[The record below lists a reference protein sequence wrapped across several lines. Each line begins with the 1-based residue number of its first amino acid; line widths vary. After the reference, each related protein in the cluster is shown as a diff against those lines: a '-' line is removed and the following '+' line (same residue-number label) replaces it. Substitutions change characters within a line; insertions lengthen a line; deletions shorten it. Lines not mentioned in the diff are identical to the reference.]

1 MSLLQQIQESVVNEK
16 ADLGSI
22 LLKLRLLASRL
33 GSDLLEE
40 WVKHEAEG
48 YPKDVDV
55 PSYRIVGVSYRGSF
69 SGSFGAAINNAQ
81 IPPYLIEKYAGDS
94 WTKHEVRES
103 IAAVEEMVKRS
114 GDGGSFGID
123 ASNLILILQGKIY
136 KGYAFNDVAG
146 SISPSDFYEIQQT
159 VRSRILELTIELEKS
174 VSGAKHVAFGSSAP
188 DKTQTEQVQ
197 QISQQ
202 IIYGNVSTAVA
213 GGSGSSISV
222 SVEERDNESL
232 IKYLTDSGIS
242 ESDASELATIME
254 MEKPES
260 VDEPFGEKAKGWVAD
275 NIKKAA
281 AGTWKVGMSVATK
294 VLTDAAL
301 KYYGLK

>member
-1 MSLLQQIQESVVNEK
+1 LSLLQKIQESVVNEK

-48 YPKDVDV
+48 YPKDIDV
-55 PSYRIVGVSYRGSF
+55 PSYRVVSVSYRGSF

-81 IPPYLIEKYAGDS
+81 IPPYLIEKYADDS
-94 WTKHEVRES
+94 WTKYKVRES
-103 IAAVEEMVKRS
+103 IASVEEMVKKS
-114 GDGGSFGID
+114 DGGTFGID
-123 ASNLILILQGKIY
+123 ASNLILALQGKIY
-136 KGYAFNDVAG
+136 EGYGCNDISG
-146 SISPSDFYEIQQT
+146 SISPTGFYEIQQT

-174 VSGAKHVAFGSSAP
+174 VPGSMHVAFGLSAP

-213 GGSGSSISV
+213 GGSGSSISI
-222 SVEERDNESL
+222 SITERDNESL
-232 IKYLTDSGIS
+232 VKYLTDSGIS
-242 ESDASELATIME
+242 ESDASELAAIME
-254 MEKPES
+254 TEDPES

-294 VLTDAAL
+294 ALTDAAL